1 MEEGSMTHREMML
14 EMASHR
20 FQADVTAQRQV
31 REAAD
36 LGDAKAQHNL
46 ANAYFLALGGLERDV
61 LLAEQWNDKAL
72 ANDPDDI

>member
-1 MEEGSMTHREMML
+1 
-14 EMASHR
+14 
-20 FQADVTAQRQV
+20 
-31 REAAD
+31 